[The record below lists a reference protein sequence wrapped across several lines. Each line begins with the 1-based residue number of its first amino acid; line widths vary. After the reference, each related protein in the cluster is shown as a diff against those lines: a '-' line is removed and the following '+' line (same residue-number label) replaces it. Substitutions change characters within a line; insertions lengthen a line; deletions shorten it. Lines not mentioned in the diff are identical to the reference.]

1 MCGTQKLLSHSR
13 HFFTLILGRWFE
25 RGDCAITPNLF
36 IFMIPLFIFVIPIIR
51 SLPPSPDKDPD
62 FGIQLSDQVWGL
74 TGLETDMMQIPHQA
88 HKPQLA
94 FYRPVP
100 RPVPPRSVC
109 SFWQAIGARS
119 PQPPTLEW
127 ECVPSAEVPQ
137 AALKNQYWFSPS
149 SYPSLWRPPTVHLPS
164 SQPSRP
170 LPKTSFS
177 CLWVCVCVCVYVC
190 VHAHAYVCVSVD
202 VGGCVC

>member
-36 IFMIPLFIFVIPIIR
+36 IFVIPLFIFVIPIIR

-62 FGIQLSDQVWGL
+62 FGIQLSNQVWGL
-74 TGLETDMMQIPHQA
+74 TGLESDMTQIPHQA

-100 RPVPPRSVC
+100 PPVGVRAVCWGPTGSIEKSILIQPQLLSLTLTPSHCPPP
-109 SFWQAIGARS
+109 IL
-119 PQPPTLEW
+119 PT
-127 ECVPSAEVPQ
+127 
-137 AALKNQYWFSPS
+137 
-149 SYPSLWRPPTVHLPS
+149 LPS
-164 SQPSRP
+164 SPQNI
-170 LPKTSFS
+170 LLLFMG
-177 CLWVCVCVCVYVC
+177 VCVCVYVC
-190 VHAHAYVCVSVD
+190 VCACTRL
-202 VGGCVC
+202 CVCQCGCGWVCLLE

>member
-36 IFMIPLFIFVIPIIR
+36 IFVIPLFIFVIPIIR

-100 RPVPPRSVC
+100 PPVGLLFLASNRC
-109 SFWQAIGARS
+109 W
-119 PQPPTLEW
+119 QPPTPYTGVGVRAVCWGPTGSIEKSILIQPQLLSLTLT
-127 ECVPSAEVPQ
+127 PSHC
-137 AALKNQYWFSPS
+137 
-149 SYPSLWRPPTVHLPS
+149 PPPILPTLPS
-164 SQPSRP
+164 SPQNI
-170 LPKTSFS
+170 LLLFMG
-177 CLWVCVCVCVYVC
+177 VCVCVCVYVC